1 MFNISCNLLNTVLNV
16 KHRMAEQVQ
25 NEWKHIRISCLP
37 CDHSADWE
45 LKLSAAA
52 QHHERVSYHISLAR
66 GNMKIQKLVVVC
78 FSFGQVFLSVS
89 SGSLRRILT

>member
-1 MFNISCNLLNTVLNV
+1 MAQLWDSALNV

-66 GNMKIQKLVVVC
+66 GNIKIQKLVVVC
-78 FSFGQVFLSVS
+78 FSFGQVYLSVS